1 MPARKKTSSRKKSR
15 KKPVVAQVL
24 TDNGMLL
31 KRKRSAKR
39 K

>member
-1 MPARKKTSSRKKSR
+1 MAARKKMPARKKSR

-31 KRKRSAKR
+31 KRKRTAKR

>member
-1 MPARKKTSSRKKSR
+1 MPARKKATARKKGR
-15 KKPVVAQVL
+15 KKPVIAQVL

-31 KRKRSAKR
+31 KRKRTAKR